1 MTNFLHLLHHHH
13 NTICLI
19 YTLLHYILQG
29 EYYYIF
35 YTWCLYFYCV
45 VNLFDNMFFI
55 SLVKNALNPHYLV
68 NCMYW
73 LNTLALDCE
82 DCEFVE
88 RFDLTLAVYL
98 VRQKL
103 WTLWI
108 TVCARVTLKF
118 FKANIELIKFL
129 YRTATSRHNCW
140 FNLPEIIRWYVIFE
154 DSCCYTEDAL

>member
-1 MTNFLHLLHHHH
+1 MFCNSIIIVDHLCISVSIVHVCMTGCCMMSWQISSTSCT
-13 NTICLI
+13 TII
-19 YTLLHYILQG
+19 ILSASFTH
-29 EYYYIF
+29 YYITF
-35 YTWCLYFYCV
+35 YKVNILHILHFWCLYFYCV
-45 VNLFDNMFFI
+45 VNLFHNIFFI

-108 TVCARVTLKF
+108 TVCARVTLKL
-118 FKANIELIKFL
+118 FKAN
-129 YRTATSRHNCW
+129 
-140 FNLPEIIRWYVIFE
+140 V
-154 DSCCYTEDAL
+154 